1 MQGLLESVVPL
12 SKKFGPTIIEDRVLK
27 KSSNLHQAQK
37 EALLAIIDWFSDPG
51 KTIKTSV
58 VVMPTGSGKTGVIS
72 CLPYMFGWAVEKRKI
87 DFDLSKPTLVIAP
100 GLTILNQLEEKLCF
114 NHKNESPFLIERKI
128 LLTEP
133 DETVLHY
140 RTEVIKSTK
149 SIKKLNTTK
158 SVSDVVLSNAQ
169 KWRNGANDVPNYAEL
184 RNDLFSAVI
193 VDEAHHL
200 PSEQWKRII
209 DHFKG
214 HAKVIF
220 FTATPMRHDG
230 RSITSDRDLLLQ
242 KDYTY
247 YLSREDAIERRL
259 IRRVTFTP
267 YERLDDTN
275 VKLELLRVIKS
286 KLEEKDKLCPLPGG
300 IKHAAIVI
308 TKSKDEADE
317 VYGICEELSCFNPKL
332 VYSGMKE
339 NRRALLDDIKEGKYD
354 LIIVVAMLLEGFD
367 HPPLSVAGILTK
379 IQSRVKFAQ
388 FVGRIQ
394 RLVRH
399 PNIEDDSIVG
409 DIITAVNYEQDDLY
423 YKYENPTI
431 VDAEHLEN

>member
-1 MQGLLESVVPL
+1 MPL
-12 SKKFGPTIIEDRVLK
+12 SRKYGPTIIEDRVLNE
-27 KSSNLHQAQK
+27 SSNLHQEQK
-37 EALLAIIDWFSDPG
+37 EALLAIINWFSDPG
-51 KTIKTSV
+51 KTNKTSV

-100 GLTILNQLEEKLCF
+100 GLPILTQLEEKLCF
-114 NHKNESPFLIERKI
+114 NHENESPFLIERKI

-133 DETVLHY
+133 DDETAFHY

-149 SIKKLNTTK
+149 SIEKLNTTK

-169 KWRNGANDVPNYAEL
+169 KWRHGANEVPNYAEL
-184 RNDLFSAVI
+184 KHNLFSVVI

-200 PSEQWKRII
+200 PSDQWQRII
-209 DHFKG
+209 DHFKN

-220 FTATPMRHDG
+220 FTATPIRYDG
-230 RSITSDRDLLLQ
+230 RSITSDEDLPLE
-242 KDYTY
+242 KNYTY
-247 YLSREDAIERRL
+247 YLRRKVAIERRL
-259 IRRVTFTP
+259 IRRVTFKSCKIF
-267 YERLDDTN
+267 DDN
-275 VKLELLRVIKS
+275 DVKWKLLEVIES
-286 KLEEKDKLCPLPGG
+286 KLEEKDELCPLPGG

-308 TKSKDEADE
+308 TKRKGEADE
-317 VYGICEELSCFNPKL
+317 VYRMCEKLSYFNPKL

-339 NRRALLDDIKEGKYD
+339 NRRALLDDIKEGKYN

-367 HPPLSVAGILTK
+367 HPPLSVAGILTN
-379 IQSRVKFAQ
+379 IQSPLRFIQ

-399 PNIEDDSIVG
+399 PNTEDDSIVG
-409 DIITAVNYEQDDLY
+409 DIITADNYKQDDLY
-423 YKYENPTI
+423 YQYENETI
-431 VDAEHLEN
+431 VDAEHLED